1 MSSELDKLHDIIVP
15 EPISLWPA
23 TAGWLILLALFISI
37 AIPLLVMAR
46 QNYLAA
52 RYRREALNEL
62 KEIRQIENRL
72 QQMQQLFAL
81 LKRTALSVYPREQV
95 AQLTGPAWWVFLTLH
110 SGVDFS
116 SRSLQNDAL
125 SLYNPEFIPS
135 RDSTERLFS
144 LVNSWIRQHK
154 RVDNGTF

>member
-15 EPISLWPA
+15 EPIPLWPA
-23 TAGWLILLALFISI
+23 TAGWLILFALLISL
-37 AIPLLVMAR
+37 AIPFALMAY
-46 QNYLAA
+46 QNYRAA

-62 KEIRQIENRL
+62 EEIRQIDNRL

-95 AQLTGPAWWVFLTLH
+95 AQLTGLAWWRFLTLH

-116 SRSLQNDAL
+116 SRSLQTDAL
-125 SLYNPEFIPS
+125 ALYNPEFIPS
-135 RDSTERLFS
+135 KESNERLFS
-144 LVNSWIRQHK
+144 LVNRWIRQHK
-154 RVDNGTF
+154 RVDNAVF

>member
-23 TAGWLILLALFISI
+23 TAGWLILLALLISL
-37 AIPLLVMAR
+37 AIPLALMAY
-46 QNYLAA
+46 QNYRTA
-52 RYRREALNEL
+52 RYRREALSEL
-62 KEIRQIENRL
+62 KDIRQIENSQ

-95 AQLTGPAWWVFLTLH
+95 AQLTGPAWWGFLTLH

-125 SLYNPEFIPS
+125 ALYSPEFIPS
-135 RDSTERLFS
+135 KESNERLFS

-154 RVDNGTF
+154 RVDNAVF